1 MTIKR
6 HLILAAILGASTL
19 SMPAWAAD
27 SAKERIKEQAQTE
40 AQHQTQGKAQEERSR
55 IIEDAITALVKTN
68 QAIRALDAGEPEKA
82 IDHLSVAIGKLE
94 AAVARNP
101 QLALAPVDVQV
112 ITIDAY
118 HDVKA
123 VKKAVREARK
133 YLNAGQ
139 IQAARHLM
147 EDLASEIVVRVTSI
161 PLSTY
166 PEAMKAV
173 IPLIDQGKVK
183 EAKLALEEALATLV
197 VVDHVSPLPVLRA
210 RAMLNEASELAQ
222 QAGRKKEEQKK
233 LDGLLKAAREQ
244 LELAKALGYGEEKDF
259 KDFYRRIEALQEQVA
274 GGGTGKRS
282 DFDDLILK
290 IDDFLENLYKKT
302 L

>member
-1 MTIKR
+1 MKIKR
-6 HLILAAILGASTL
+6 HLILAAILGTSVAFA
-19 SMPAWAAD
+19 PAWAD
-27 SAKERIKEQAQTE
+27 STKEKIQQQAQTQ
-40 AQHQTQGKAQEERSR
+40 AQHQSQDKAQEERSR

-82 IDHLSVAIGKLE
+82 IDFLSVAIGKLE

-101 QLALAPVDVQV
+101 ELALAPIDVQV
-112 ITIDAY
+112 ITVDAY

-133 YLNAGQ
+133 YLNDGK

-147 EDLASEIVVRVTSI
+147 ETLASEIVVRVTSI

-166 PEAMKAV
+166 PDAIKAV
-173 IPLIDQGKVK
+173 IPLIDQGKIK
-183 EAKLALEEALATLV
+183 EAKLALEEALSTLV
-197 VVDHVSPLPVLRA
+197 VVDHVTPLPVVRA
-210 RAMLNEASELAQ
+210 RAMLEAASKLAQ
-222 QAGRKKEEQKK
+222 QAGRNKEDQKK
-233 LDGLLKAAREQ
+233 LDELLKSAREQ
-244 LELAKALGYGEEKDF
+244 LELAKALGYGDEKDF
-259 KDFYRRIEALQEQVA
+259 KDFYRRIEDLQKQVA
-274 GGGTGKRS
+274 GGKTGS
-282 DFDDLILK
+282 GDDFNELILK